1 MDFLVLW
8 IPVHEKRAILYSN
21 LAFDFI
27 FNINKQTKLLR
38 EEKKRIKL
46 QNNCGNICD
55 IIYVVQQMFFV
66 LNLKRQLVVRLNHTN
81 FCINKWHE
89 F

>member
-38 EEKKRIKL
+38 EEKKK
-46 QNNCGNICD
+46 
-55 IIYVVQQMFFV
+55 
-66 LNLKRQLVVRLNHTN
+66 
-81 FCINKWHE
+81 NKTTK
-89 F
+89 